1 MKPSQHYKRWEWF
14 DEHTLKNAQQRKYN
28 LSITALILG
37 RTYAASASHA
47 SILGFLQR
55 PRWSSIDLDWLYYRY
70 NQGATIDDLCRIFP
84 TRSRANIKRKLRYL
98 GLTHARSAA
107 AAAAAAQAQSI
118 QYSIPVRYDGTDVV
132 HSGYPAPSVHS
143 ATLRAQW
150 PVAYPATQA
159 SV

>member
-1 MKPSQHYKRWEWF
+1 MKPEQHYKRWEWYE
-14 DEHTLKNAQQRKYN
+14 EHTLKFNQTRKTS

-37 RTYAASASHA
+37 RTYGTVAAHA

-55 PRWSSIDLDWLYYRY
+55 PRWDSIDVDWLRYRY
-70 NQGATIDDLCRIFP
+70 NQGATLDDLCRIFP

-98 GLTHARSAA
+98 GIAHARSSAA
-107 AAAAAAQAQSI
+107 TQTQHL
-118 QYSIPVRYDGTDVV
+118 QYSLPVRYDGTGAV

-143 ATLRAQW
+143 ATLRAQR
-150 PVAYPATQA
+150 PVAYPATQT

>member
-1 MKPSQHYKRWEWF
+1 MKPEQHYKRWEWY
-14 DEHTLKNAQQRKYN
+14 EEYTLKNNQAQKTE
-28 LSITALILG
+28 LSFTAMILG
-37 RTYAASASHA
+37 RTYAAVASHA

-55 PRWSSIDLDWLYYRY
+55 PRWDSIDLDWLRYRY
-70 NQGATIDDLCRIFP
+70 NQGATLDDLCRIFP

-98 GLTHARSAA
+98 GLSHARSST
-107 AAAAAAQAQSI
+107 AAQTQHV
-118 QYSIPVRYDGTDVV
+118 QYSIPVRYDGTGAV

-143 ATLRAQW
+143 TTLRAQR